1 MGKCT
6 SVHINMSN
14 LLTMILFIFHVSCWI
29 WVRDSGIRCLNG
41 NELRTCLPAGL
52 HRAARHMHVRVVSHD
67 KRALNSRAYIDLFSR
82 AAATDRRSVST
93 CPENDVP
100 YCSSQDEN
108 TSAHMLTRWSSA
120 GDSHVF
126 IAFLFLL
133 MGRFLHSTHNA
144 RARFKSSVREAVCVW
159 FDTDAYL
166 VVFRVRPR
174 SSSEVLVAVL
184 SLCLIQFRL
193 NSYLMCTRC
202 AHKRLSYSPWR
213 GWCSDWSRSS
223 AATLAR

>member
-1 MGKCT
+1 MGKRT

-14 LLTMILFIFHVSCWI
+14 LLTMILFIFHVPCWI

-93 CPENDVP
+93 RPGNGAP

-108 TSAHMLTRWSSA
+108 IRWLEDRLRA
-120 GDSHVF
+120 PGVF
-126 IAFLFLL
+126 SLLLLSLL

-144 RARFKSSVREAVCVW
+144 RGDSSHR
-159 FDTDAYL
+159 
-166 VVFRVRPR
+166 RVRLFVCDLIRMPTLL
-174 SSSEVLVAVL
+174 SSEWDPDLHQRCLLQCSRYVWSNLGSTLIWCARGARTSGSHTLPEEDDAVTGL
-184 SLCLIQFRL
+184 DPLQL
-193 NSYLMCTRC
+193 
-202 AHKRLSYSPWR
+202 H
-213 GWCSDWSRSS
+213 
-223 AATLAR
+223 

>member
-1 MGKCT
+1 
-6 SVHINMSN
+6 
-14 LLTMILFIFHVSCWI
+14 MILFIFHVSCWI

-41 NELRTCLPAGL
+41 NELRTCLPLGL

-67 KRALNSRAYIDLFSR
+67 KRALNSRAYIDLFSW
-82 AAATDRRSVST
+82 AAATDCRSVST
-93 CPENDVP
+93 RPENDAP

-108 TSAHMLTRWSSA
+108 TSAHTLIRWASEGA
-120 GDSHVF
+120 WHVF
-126 IAFLFLL
+126 IAFLSLL

-144 RARFKSSVREAVCVW
+144 RARFESLREAVCGW

-166 VVFRVRPR
+166 VVWVRPR

-184 SLCLIQFRL
+184 SLCLIQFRP